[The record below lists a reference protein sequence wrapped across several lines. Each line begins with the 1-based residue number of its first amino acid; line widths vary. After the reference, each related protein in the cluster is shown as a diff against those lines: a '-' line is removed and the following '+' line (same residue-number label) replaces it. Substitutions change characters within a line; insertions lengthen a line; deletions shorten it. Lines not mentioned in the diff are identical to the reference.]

1 MIKSPIQK
9 VTNRLQYRAIGIVNA
24 VYNPND
30 NVQFN
35 RGTLTD
41 CRGQKIET
49 VILGKVLS
57 LIKKNIDLKKN
68 YYWIV
73 YPKNK
78 NTQNLHLQVAGIWDP
93 YKFNDI
99 SDDSVKKDPIELL
112 EELNLNDNY
121 FSVRGEVV
129 FVNTKNKEFVV
140 KICSS
145 SHPNKLKKNNFKLT
159 IKGELSIKNLN
170 SFLSLDVM
178 RDGNTL
184 NLSSYEVIERITKEK
199 IL

>member
-41 CRGQKIET
+41 CKGQKIET

-57 LIKKNIDLKKN
+57 LIKKYIDLEKN

-99 SDDSVKKDPIELL
+99 SDDSLKKDPIELL

-145 SHPNKLKKNNFKLT
+145 SHPNKIKKNNFKLT

-184 NLSSYEVIERITKEK
+184 NLASYEVIERITKEK

>member
-1 MIKSPIQK
+1 M
-9 VTNRLQYRAIGIVNA
+9 
-24 VYNPND
+24 
-30 NVQFN
+30 
-35 RGTLTD
+35 
-41 CRGQKIET
+41 
-49 VILGKVLS
+49 
-57 LIKKNIDLKKN
+57 
-68 YYWIV
+68 
-73 YPKNK
+73 
-78 NTQNLHLQVAGIWDP
+78 
-93 YKFNDI
+93 
-99 SDDSVKKDPIELL
+99 L

>member
-1 MIKSPIQK
+1 M
-9 VTNRLQYRAIGIVNA
+9 A
-24 VYNPND
+24 YNI
-30 NVQFN
+30 
-35 RGTLTD
+35 T
-41 CRGQKIET
+41 
-49 VILGKVLS
+49 
-57 LIKKNIDLKKN
+57 
-68 YYWIV
+68 
-73 YPKNK
+73 NK
-78 NTQNLHLQVAGIWDP
+78 NTHNLHLQVAGIWDP

-145 SHPNKLKKNNFKLT
+145 SHPNKIKKNNFKLT

-184 NLSSYEVIERITKEK
+184 NLASYEVIERLTKEK

>member
-57 LIKKNIDLKKN
+57 LIKKYIDLEKN

-184 NLSSYEVIERITKEK
+184 NLASYEVIERITKKK